1 MTRRF
6 FSISDLYFQV
16 ASGIQKKLILF
27 NPKHINCQIVL
38 STSLK
43 LVKRMSEDHRRFKR
57 DTKSSR
63 WLPGERL
70 AIVRKS
76 DKLKSEGEFEGRR
89 HVEEWS
95 PADR

>member
-1 MTRRF
+1 M
-6 FSISDLYFQV
+6 SD
-16 ASGIQKKLILF
+16 
-27 NPKHINCQIVL
+27 
-38 STSLK
+38 
-43 LVKRMSEDHRRFKR
+43 DHRRFKR